1 MQIFYQSNYSIN
13 PIKIIFASKLIKF
26 RSGMKKILITFLII
40 VTIIACKTE
49 NPKDYMV
56 LSGNIINLEKDTIK
70 LNNIG
75 NAFSEKLAIND
86 DGSFLDTLSI
96 ETGYYSF
103 YDGNKV
109 VDLYLTN
116 DRDLQ
121 VSYDYKDT
129 TNIITF
135 AGENAGLN
143 NYLLTKGK
151 TSTELYGEKSSILY
165 SLDENDFVTKVKSV
179 KNSLIELLNSAAL
192 EESFTS
198 QELKNIHYA
207 SVDKLINYESAH
219 RYYTKNPEFKPSDS
233 FNSGI
238 MNIDQ
243 NNIDDFKNSSSYR
256 NILQS
261 HCSNLTEDKLNGEN
275 EKYDLV
281 YLDVI
286 NENVKNETIKN
297 DLLYSN
303 AKYGIT
309 YTENLKDFYS
319 NFMAYSTDTVN
330 NNEITKAFNKLKT
343 TAKGELSPKF
353 VNYENFKGGTTSL
366 DDLNGKYVYIDV
378 WATWCGPCKREIPSL
393 KKIEKQYH
401 GKNIEFVS
409 ISVDVEKDHGAW
421 KKMIVEKELGGI
433 QLYADKSWNSNFI
446 TDYSIKGIPRFI
458 LIDPAGKII
467 TPNAPRPSSPKLVDL
482 FTNLGV

>member
-1 MQIFYQSNYSIN
+1 MQIFYQSNYSFN
-13 PIKIIFASKLIKF
+13 PIKIIFASNLIKF
-26 RSGMKKILITFLII
+26 RSSMKKLLITFLII
-40 VTIIACKTE
+40 ITIIACKTE
-49 NPKDYMV
+49 KPKDYIV
-56 LSGNIINLEKDTIK
+56 FSGNILNLEKDTIK

-75 NAFSEKLAIND
+75 NTSSEKLAINE
-86 DGSFLDTLSI
+86 DGSFLDTLII
-96 ETGYYSF
+96 ESGYYSF

-109 VDLYLTN
+109 VDLYLN
-116 DRDLQ
+116 KGQDLQ
-121 VSYDYKDT
+121 VSYDLKDT
-129 TNIITF
+129 TNVISF
-135 AGENAGLN
+135 VGENSGLN

-151 TSTELYGEKSSILY
+151 TSTELYGEKSSVLY
-165 SLDENDFVTKVKSV
+165 SLDESAFVTKVKSV
-179 KNSLIELLNSAAL
+179 KNSLKELLNSAAL

-198 QELKNIHYA
+198 RELKNIHYA
-207 SVDKLINYESAH
+207 SVEKLNNYESAH
-219 RYYTKNPEFKPSDS
+219 RFYTKNSEFKPSDS
-233 FNSGI
+233 FSSGI
-238 MNIDQ
+238 TSIDL
-243 NNIDDFKNSSSYR
+243 NNINDFNNSSSYR

-261 HCSNLTEDKLNGEN
+261 HYSNLTQDKINGED

-281 YLDVI
+281 YLDMI
-286 NENVKNETIKN
+286 NENVNNETIKN

-309 YTENLKDFYS
+309 YTENLKDFYT

-330 NNEITKAFNKLKT
+330 NKEITKAFNKLKT
-343 TAKGELSPKF
+343 TAIGELSPKF
-353 VNYENFKGGTTSL
+353 MNYENFNGSTTSL
-366 DDLNGKYVYIDV
+366 DDLKGKYVYIDV

-401 GKNIEFVS
+401 GKNIAFVS
-409 ISVDVEKDHGAW
+409 ISVDVEKDHEAW

-433 QLYADKSWNSNFI
+433 QLYADKSWNSSFI

-458 LIDPAGKII
+458 LIDPDGKII

>member
-1 MQIFYQSNYSIN
+1 
-13 PIKIIFASKLIKF
+13 
-26 RSGMKKILITFLII
+26 MKKILITFLII

-49 NPKDYMV
+49 KPKDYMV

-75 NAFSEKLAIND
+75 NTFSKKLAINE

-109 VDLYLTN
+109 VDLYLTK

-121 VSYDYKDT
+121 VSYDFKDT
-129 TNIITF
+129 TNVITF
-135 AGENAGLN
+135 AGKNAGLN

-165 SLDENDFVTKVKSV
+165 SLDENDFVTKMKTV
-179 KNSLIELLNSAAL
+179 KNGLEELLNSATL

-207 SVDKLINYESAH
+207 SVEKLNNYESAH

-238 MNIDQ
+238 TSIDL
-243 NNIDDFKNSSSYR
+243 NNIDDFNNSSSYR
-256 NILQS
+256 SILQS
-261 HCSNLTEDKLNGEN
+261 HYSNLTQDKINEED

-286 NENVKNETIKN
+286 NESVKNETIKN
-297 DLLYSN
+297 ALLYSN

-309 YTENLKDFYS
+309 YTENLKDFYN
-319 NFMAYSTDTVN
+319 NFMTYSTDTVN
-330 NNEITKAFNKLKT
+330 NSKITKAFDKLKT

-353 VNYENFKGGTTSL
+353 MNYENFRGGTTSL
-366 DDLNGKYVYIDV
+366 DDLKGKYVYIDV

-409 ISVDVEKDHGAW
+409 ISVDVEKDHEAW
-421 KKMIVEKELGGI
+421 KKMIVDKELGGI
-433 QLYADKSWNSNFI
+433 QLYADKSWNSSFI
-446 TDYSIKGIPRFI
+446 ADFSIKGIPRFI
-458 LIDPAGKII
+458 LIDPEGKIV

>member
-1 MQIFYQSNYSIN
+1 
-13 PIKIIFASKLIKF
+13 
-26 RSGMKKILITFLII
+26 MKKILLTFLII

-49 NPKDYMV
+49 KPKDYMV

-75 NAFSEKLAIND
+75 NVFSKKLAIND
-86 DGSFLDTLSI
+86 DGSFHDTLSI
-96 ETGYYSF
+96 ESGYYSF

-109 VDLYLTN
+109 VDLYLIK
-116 DRDLQ
+116 DEDLQ
-121 VSYDYKDT
+121 VSYDFKDT
-129 TNIITF
+129 TNVITF
-135 AGENAGLN
+135 AGKNAGLN

-151 TSTELYGEKSSILY
+151 TSTELYGGKSSILY
-165 SLDENDFVTKVKSV
+165 SLDENDFVTKVKTV
-179 KNSLIELLNSAAL
+179 KNSLEELLNSATL
-192 EESFTS
+192 EELFTS

-207 SVDKLINYESAH
+207 SVEKLNNYESAH

-238 MNIDQ
+238 TSIDL
-243 NNIDDFKNSSSYR
+243 NNIDDFNSSSSYR
-256 NILQS
+256 SILQS
-261 HCSNLTEDKLNGEN
+261 HFGNLTQDKINEED

-297 DLLYSN
+297 ALLYSN

-309 YTENLKDFYS
+309 YTENLKDFYT
-319 NFMAYSTDTVN
+319 NFMTYSTDTVN

-353 VNYENFKGGTTSL
+353 MNYENFKGGTTSL
-366 DDLNGKYVYIDV
+366 DDLKGKYVYIDV

-409 ISVDVEKDHGAW
+409 ISVDVEKDYEAW

-446 TDYSIKGIPRFI
+446 TDFSIKGIPRFI
-458 LIDPAGKII
+458 LIDPDGKIV

>member
-1 MQIFYQSNYSIN
+1 
-13 PIKIIFASKLIKF
+13 
-26 RSGMKKILITFLII
+26 MKKILITFLII

-49 NPKDYMV
+49 KPKDYMV

-75 NAFSEKLAIND
+75 NTFSEKLAINE

-109 VDLYLTN
+109 VDLYLTK

-121 VSYDYKDT
+121 VSYDFKDT
-129 TNIITF
+129 TNVITF
-135 AGENAGLN
+135 AGKNAGLN

-151 TSTELYGEKSSILY
+151 TSTELYGGKSSVLY
-165 SLDENDFVTKVKSV
+165 SLDENDFVTKMKTV
-179 KNSLIELLNSAAL
+179 KNGLEELLNSATL

-207 SVDKLINYESAH
+207 SVEKLNNYESAH

-238 MNIDQ
+238 TSIDL
-243 NNIDDFKNSSSYR
+243 NNIDDFNNSSSYR
-256 NILQS
+256 SILQS
-261 HCSNLTEDKLNGEN
+261 HYSNLTQDKINEED

-286 NENVKNETIKN
+286 NESVKNETIKN
-297 DLLYSN
+297 ALLYSN

-309 YTENLKDFYS
+309 YTENLKDFYK
-319 NFMAYSTDTVN
+319 NFMTYSTDTVN
-330 NNEITKAFNKLKT
+330 NSKITKAFDKLKT

-353 VNYENFKGGTTSL
+353 MNYENFRGGTTSL
-366 DDLNGKYVYIDV
+366 DDLKGKYVYIDV

-409 ISVDVEKDHGAW
+409 ISVDVEKDHEAW
-421 KKMIVEKELGGI
+421 KKMIVDKELGGI
-433 QLYADKSWNSNFI
+433 QLYADKSWGSNFI
-446 TDYSIKGIPRFI
+446 TDFSIKGIPRFI
-458 LIDPAGKII
+458 LIDPEGKIV

>member
-1 MQIFYQSNYSIN
+1 
-13 PIKIIFASKLIKF
+13 
-26 RSGMKKILITFLII
+26 MKKILITFLII

-49 NPKDYMV
+49 KPKDYMV

-75 NAFSEKLAIND
+75 NTFSEKLAINE

-109 VDLYLTN
+109 VDLYLTQ

-121 VSYDYKDT
+121 VSYDFKDT
-129 TNIITF
+129 TNVITF
-135 AGENAGLN
+135 AGKNTGLN

-151 TSTELYGEKSSILY
+151 TSTELYGGKSSVLY
-165 SLDENDFVTKVKSV
+165 SLDENDFVTKVKSA
-179 KNSLIELLNSAAL
+179 KNSLEELLNSATL

-207 SVDKLINYESAH
+207 SVEKLNNYESAH

-238 MNIDQ
+238 TSIDL
-243 NNIDDFKNSSSYR
+243 NNIDDFNNSSSYR
-256 NILQS
+256 SILQS
-261 HCSNLTEDKLNGEN
+261 HYSNLTQDKINEED

-297 DLLYSN
+297 ALLYSN

-309 YTENLKDFYS
+309 YTENLKDFYT

-353 VNYENFKGGTTSL
+353 MNYENFKGGTTSL
-366 DDLNGKYVYIDV
+366 DDLKGKYVYIDV

-393 KKIEKQYH
+393 KKVEKQYH

-409 ISVDVEKDHGAW
+409 ISVDVEKDHEAW
-421 KKMIVEKELGGI
+421 KKMVVEKELGGI

-446 TDYSIKGIPRFI
+446 TDFSIKGIPRFI
-458 LIDPAGKII
+458 LIDPDGKIV

>member
-1 MQIFYQSNYSIN
+1 
-13 PIKIIFASKLIKF
+13 
-26 RSGMKKILITFLII
+26 MKKILITFLII

-49 NPKDYMV
+49 KPKDYMV

-75 NAFSEKLAIND
+75 NTFSEKLAINE

-109 VDLYLTN
+109 VDLYLTK

-121 VSYDYKDT
+121 VSYDFKDT
-129 TNIITF
+129 TNVITF
-135 AGENAGLN
+135 AGKNAGLN

-165 SLDENDFVTKVKSV
+165 SLDENDFVTKMKTV
-179 KNSLIELLNSAAL
+179 KNGLEELLNSATL

-207 SVDKLINYESAH
+207 SVEKLNNYESAH

-238 MNIDQ
+238 TSIDL
-243 NNIDDFKNSSSYR
+243 NNIDDFNNSSSYR
-256 NILQS
+256 SILQS
-261 HCSNLTEDKLNGEN
+261 HYSNLTQDKINEED

-297 DLLYSN
+297 ALLYSN

-309 YTENLKDFYS
+309 YTENLKDFYN
-319 NFMAYSTDTVN
+319 NFMTYSTDTVN
-330 NNEITKAFNKLKT
+330 NSKITKAFDKLKT

-353 VNYENFKGGTTSL
+353 MNYENFRGGTTSL
-366 DDLNGKYVYIDV
+366 DDLKGKYVYIDV

-409 ISVDVEKDHGAW
+409 ISVDVEKDHEAW
-421 KKMIVEKELGGI
+421 KKMIVDKELGGI
-433 QLYADKSWNSNFI
+433 QLYADKSWDSNFI
-446 TDYSIKGIPRFI
+446 TDFSIKGIPRFI
-458 LIDPAGKII
+458 LIDPEGKIV

>member
-1 MQIFYQSNYSIN
+1 
-13 PIKIIFASKLIKF
+13 
-26 RSGMKKILITFLII
+26 MKKVLISFIII
-40 VTIIACKTE
+40 VSIIACKTE
-49 NPKDYMV
+49 KPKDYMV
-56 LSGNIINLEKDTIK
+56 LSGNIMNLEKDTIK

-75 NAFSEKLAIND
+75 NTFSEKLAISE
-86 DGSFLDTLSI
+86 DGSFLDTLSL

-109 VDLYLTN
+109 VDLYLTQ

-121 VSYDYKDT
+121 VSYDFKDT
-129 TNIITF
+129 INVIAF
-135 AGENAGLN
+135 EGKNADIN

-151 TSTELYGEKSSILY
+151 TSTELYGSKSSVLY
-165 SLDENDFVTKVKSV
+165 SLDENDFVTKVKSA
-179 KNSLIELLNSAAL
+179 KNSLEELLNSAAL

-207 SVDKLINYESAH
+207 SVEKLNKYESAH

-238 MNIDQ
+238 TSIDL
-243 NNIDDFKNSSSYR
+243 NNIDDFNNSSSYR

-261 HCSNLTEDKLNGEN
+261 HYSNLTQDKTNDED

-281 YLDVI
+281 YLDVL

-297 DLLYSN
+297 ALLYSN

-309 YTENLKDFYS
+309 YTENLKDFYK

-353 VNYENFKGGTTSL
+353 INYENFKGGTTSL
-366 DDLNGKYVYIDV
+366 DDLKGKYVYIDV
-378 WATWCGPCKREIPSL
+378 WATWCGPCKREIPFL
-393 KKIEKQYH
+393 KKVEKQYH

-409 ISVDVEKDHGAW
+409 ISVDVEKDHEAW
-421 KKMIVEKELGGI
+421 KKMIVDKELGGI
-433 QLYADKSWNSNFI
+433 QLYADKSWDSNFI
-446 TDYSIKGIPRFI
+446 TDFSIKGIPRFI
-458 LIDPAGKII
+458 LIDPEGKIV

>member
-1 MQIFYQSNYSIN
+1 
-13 PIKIIFASKLIKF
+13 
-26 RSGMKKILITFLII
+26 MKKILITFLII

-49 NPKDYMV
+49 KPKDYMV

-75 NAFSEKLAIND
+75 NTFSEKLAIND

-96 ETGYYSF
+96 ESGYYSF

-109 VDLYLTN
+109 VDLYLIK
-116 DRDLQ
+116 DEDLQ
-121 VSYDYKDT
+121 VSYDFKDT
-129 TNIITF
+129 TNVITF
-135 AGENAGLN
+135 TGRNAGLN

-151 TSTELYGEKSSILY
+151 TSTELYGGKSSVLY
-165 SLDENDFVTKVKSV
+165 SLDENDFVTKMKTV
-179 KNSLIELLNSAAL
+179 KNGLEELLNSATL

-198 QELKNIHYA
+198 QELKNIHFA
-207 SVDKLINYESAH
+207 SVEKLNNYESAH

-238 MNIDQ
+238 TSIDL
-243 NNIDDFKNSSSYR
+243 NNIDDFNNSSSYR
-256 NILQS
+256 SILQS
-261 HCSNLTEDKLNGEN
+261 HYNNLTQDKINEED

-286 NENVKNETIKN
+286 NENVKIETIKN
-297 DLLYSN
+297 ALLYSN

-309 YTENLKDFYS
+309 YTENLKDFYN
-319 NFMAYSTDTVN
+319 NFMTYSTDTLN
-330 NNEITKAFNKLKT
+330 NSKITKAFNKLKT

-353 VNYENFKGGTTSL
+353 MNYENFKGGTTSL
-366 DDLNGKYVYIDV
+366 DDLKGKYVYIDV

-409 ISVDVEKDHGAW
+409 ISVDVEKDHEAW
-421 KKMIVEKELGGI
+421 KKMIVDKELGGI
-433 QLYADKSWNSNFI
+433 QLYADRSWDSNFI
-446 TDYSIKGIPRFI
+446 TDFSIKGIPRFI
-458 LIDPAGKII
+458 LIDPDGKIV